1 MMNKYDESS
10 IKVLNGLDHVRL
22 RPSMYIGSTGSDG
35 MNHLIYEILDNSIDE
50 ALAGY
55 CDFIS
60 VMLEDD
66 GFVRIA
72 DNGRGIPIGLHS
84 SGVPT
89 PRVVFTKLNAGG
101 KFDNNV
107 YKASGGL
114 HGVGASVVNA
124 LSSKLVLTIYRDGKI
139 YRDGFEKGIPI
150 VEPRIEEQIY
160 PELSQT
166 GTCVTFKPDDS
177 IFKDANFKVDALKIR
192 LHQLAYLNPGLT
204 IEFTDERTSK
214 PVKAKYYETRGLQG
228 YVESMI
234 SSKLGKVVG
243 YSGTVEGDDGEIQVE
258 VAFAYSNS
266 FSSHTY
272 SFCNNIYNSEEG
284 SHVSGFRL
292 AMTSYMNRMAKE
304 LGILKPKDPNFVGE
318 DVRTGLTAVIS
329 VHHPNPRF
337 EGQTK
342 TKLDNQDASRAVSQV
357 TSTAIQEYYAKHQSE
372 LKSILKL
379 IQKAAKVRLNTI
391 KTKENMISTKKRF
404 SFESN
409 GKLANCGSREAE
421 KCELFIVEGD
431 SAAGSAKTGR
441 NRDYQAI
448 LPIRGK
454 ILNVEK
460 ATKAK
465 ILANAEIKTL
475 IYALNCGFSQGYG
488 KDFNIDNLRY
498 HKIILLTDADV
509 DGSHIDTLLL
519 TLFYRLMPELIYA
532 GHVYVAVPPLYC
544 ATGKRGK
551 KTYIYNDKELEVYRR
566 DHSGFTLQRYKGLG
580 EMDAE
585 QLWETTMNPE
595 TRLLR
600 RITISDVQAA
610 EASTADLMGD
620 NSEARKLFIK
630 NNAQFANIDV

>member
-1 MMNKYDESS
+1 MSKYDESS
-10 IKVLNGLDHVRL
+10 IKVLSGLEHVRL

-35 MNHLIYEILDNSIDE
+35 LNHLIYEILDNSVDE

-55 CDFIS
+55 CDYIT
-60 VMLEDD
+60 VTLEDD
-66 GFVRIA
+66 GSIRVA

-84 SGVPT
+84 SGIPT

-124 LSSKLVLTIYRDGKI
+124 LSSKLVLTVYRDGKI
-139 YRDGFEKGIPI
+139 YRDGFEKGVPI
-150 VEPRIEEQIY
+150 SEYRIEKQVGK
-160 PELSQT
+160 PQSGT
-166 GTCVTFKPDDS
+166 GVTFFPDKS
-177 IFKDANFKVDALKIR
+177 IFKDAKIKVDVLKTR
-192 LHQLAYLNPGLT
+192 LHQLAYLNPGLK
-204 IEFTDERTSK
+204 IRFEDERITPSEVVEYK
-214 PVKAKYYETRGLQG
+214 EAKGLAG
-228 YVESMI
+228 YVSSII
-234 SSKLGKVVG
+234 SSKLGSIIS
-243 YSGTVEGDDGEIQVE
+243 YSNSADGDEGEIQVE

-266 FSSHTY
+266 FSNHTY

-284 SHVSGFRL
+284 SHVSGFRIAL
-292 AMTSYMNRMAKE
+292 TTFMNKAARD
-304 LGILKPKDPNFVGE
+304 LGILKPKDANFVGE

-329 VHHPNPRF
+329 IHHPNPRF

-342 TKLDNQDASRAVSQV
+342 TKLDNQDASRVVSQI
-357 TSTAIQEYYAKHQSE
+357 TSTALQEYFAKHQSD

-379 IQKAAKVRLNTI
+379 INKAAKVRLATI

-409 GKLANCGSREAE
+409 GKLANCGSNDAE
-421 KCELFIVEGD
+421 KCELFIVEGE

-441 NRDYQAI
+441 DRHYQAI
-448 LPIRGK
+448 LPLKGK

-488 KDFNIDNLRY
+488 KDFDITNLRY

-519 TLFYRLMPELIYA
+519 TLFYRLMPELIHA

-600 RITISDVQAA
+600 KITISDIEAA
-610 EASTADLMGD
+610 EKSTSDLMGD
-620 NSEARKLFIK
+620 DTEARKLFI
-630 NNAQFANIDV
+630 NENAQYANLDV

>member
-1 MMNKYDESS
+1 
-10 IKVLNGLDHVRL
+10 
-22 RPSMYIGSTGSDG
+22 
-35 MNHLIYEILDNSIDE
+35 
-50 ALAGY
+50 
-55 CDFIS
+55 
-60 VMLEDD
+60 
-66 GFVRIA
+66 
-72 DNGRGIPIGLHS
+72 
-84 SGVPT
+84 
-89 PRVVFTKLNAGG
+89 
-101 KFDNNV
+101 
-107 YKASGGL
+107 
-114 HGVGASVVNA
+114 
-124 LSSKLVLTIYRDGKI
+124 
-139 YRDGFEKGIPI
+139 
-150 VEPRIEEQIY
+150 
-160 PELSQT
+160 
-166 GTCVTFKPDDS
+166 
-177 IFKDANFKVDALKIR
+177 
-192 LHQLAYLNPGLT
+192 
-204 IEFTDERTSK
+204 
-214 PVKAKYYETRGLQG
+214 
-228 YVESMI
+228 
-234 SSKLGKVVG
+234 
-243 YSGTVEGDDGEIQVE
+243 
-258 VAFAYSNS
+258 
-266 FSSHTY
+266 
-272 SFCNNIYNSEEG
+272 
-284 SHVSGFRL
+284 
-292 AMTSYMNRMAKE
+292 MTSYMNRMAKE

-357 TSTAIQEYYAKHQSE
+357 TSTAIQDYYAKHQSE
-372 LKSILKL
+372 LKSVLKL

>member
-1 MMNKYDESS
+1 MPKYDESS
-10 IKVLNGLDHVRL
+10 IKVLEGLEHVRL
-22 RPSMYIGSTGSDG
+22 RPGMYIGSTGSDG
-35 MNHLIYEILDNSIDE
+35 LNHLIYEILDNSIDE

-55 CDFIS
+55 CDHIYIS
-60 VMLEDD
+60 IDSTGRVL
-66 GFVRIA
+66 IS
-72 DNGRGIPIGLHS
+72 DNGRGIPTGVHM
-84 SGVPT
+84 SGIPT

-124 LSSKLVLTIYRDGKI
+124 LSDTLQLTVYRDGYVWKDT
-139 YRDGFEKGIPI
+139 YTKGVPDHYLPI
-150 VEPRIEEQIY
+150 MKKLHGKEAKR
-160 PELSQT
+160 T
-166 GTCVTFKPDDS
+166 GTVVEFVPDMS
-177 IFKDANFKVDALKIR
+177 IFKDAKFKVDVLKTR
-192 LHQLAYLNPGLT
+192 LHQLAYLNPGLE
-204 IEFTDERTSK
+204 IQFEDKR
-214 PVKAKYYETRGLQG
+214 KAPFPLELYKETEGLSG
-228 YVESMI
+228 YVKSIVSSKI
-234 SSKLGKVVG
+234 SSIVG
-243 YSGTVEGDDGEIQVE
+243 YSGIGKGDEGDITVD

-266 FSSHTY
+266 YNNHTY

-292 AMTSYMNRMAKE
+292 ALTSYMNRMARE
-304 LGILKPKDPNFVGE
+304 LNILKPKDPNFVGE

-329 VHHPNPRF
+329 IHHPAPRF

-342 TKLDNQDASRAVSQV
+342 TKLDNQDASRVVSQV
-357 TSTAIQEYYAKHQSE
+357 TSTALQEYFSKKQSE
-372 LKSILKL
+372 LKAILKL
-379 IQKAAKVRLNTI
+379 INKAAKIRISTI

-409 GKLANCGSREAE
+409 GKLANCGSKDAE

-441 NRDYQAI
+441 DREYQAI

-465 ILANAEIKTL
+465 ILANSEIKTL

-488 KDFNIDNLRY
+488 KDFDIANLRY

-519 TLFYRLMPELIYA
+519 TLFYRLMPELIHA
-532 GHVYVAVPPLYC
+532 GHIYVAVPPLYC

-566 DHSGFTLQRYKGLG
+566 DHSGYTLQRYKGLG

-585 QLWETTMNPE
+585 QLWETTMNPK

-600 RITISDVQAA
+600 RITISDIEAA
-610 EASTADLMGD
+610 EKSTTDLMGD
-620 NSEARKLFIK
+620 DTEARKVFIRD
-630 NNAQFANIDV
+630 NAQYANIDV

>member
-1 MMNKYDESS
+1 MNKYDESS
-10 IKVLNGLDHVRL
+10 IKVLEGLEHVRL

-35 MNHLIYEILDNSIDE
+35 LNHLIYEILDNSIDE

-55 CDFIS
+55 CTKIKVELLPDN
-60 VMLEDD
+60 V
-66 GFVRIA
+66 VRIA
-72 DNGRGIPIGLHS
+72 DNGRGIPTGLHS
-84 SGVPT
+84 TGIPT

-124 LSSKLVLTIYRDGKI
+124 LSTKLSVTVYRDGEVWSDS
-139 YRDGFEKGIPI
+139 YEKGTP
-150 VEPRIEEQIY
+150 VAEPKITKQ
-160 PELSQT
+160 PKSSPLKT
-166 GTCVTFKPDDS
+166 GTVVEFSPDMS
-177 IFKDANFKVDALKIR
+177 IFKDAKFKIDVLKTR
-192 LHQLAYLNPGLT
+192 LHQLAYLN
-204 IEFTDERTSK
+204 S
-214 PVKAKYYETRGLQG
+214 GLQIKLEDKRKFPILLETYEETEGLKG
-228 YVESMI
+228 YVKSI
-234 SSKLGKVVG
+234 TSSTLSSVVS
-243 YSGTVEGDDGEIQVE
+243 YSGSAEGDDGEIQVE

-266 FSSHTY
+266 FSNHTY

-304 LGILKPKDPNFVGE
+304 LGILKAKDANFVGE

-329 VHHPNPRF
+329 IHHPSPRF

-357 TSTAIQEYYAKHQSE
+357 TANALQEYFDKHQSQ
-372 LKSILKL
+372 LKSVLKL
-379 IQKAAKVRLNTI
+379 INKAAKIRLNTI

-409 GKLANCGSREAE
+409 GKLANCGSNDAE
-421 KCELFIVEGD
+421 KCELFIVEGE

-441 NRDYQAI
+441 DRHYQAI
-448 LPIRGK
+448 LPLKGK

-488 KDFNIDNLRY
+488 KDFDITNLRY

-519 TLFYRLMPELIYA
+519 TLFYRLMPELIHA

-600 RITISDVQAA
+600 KITISDIEAA
-610 EASTADLMGD
+610 EKSTSDLMGD
-620 NSEARKLFIK
+620 DTEARKLFI
-630 NNAQFANIDV
+630 NENAQYANLDV

>member
-1 MMNKYDESS
+1 MMNNYDESS

-150 VEPRIEEQIY
+150 VEPRIEEQPY
-160 PELSQT
+160 PELNQT
-166 GTCVTFKPDDS
+166 GTCVTFKPDES
-177 IFKDANFKVDALKIR
+177 IFKDAKFKVDVLKTR

-214 PVKAKYYETRGLQG
+214 PAVEKYYETQGLQG
-228 YVESMI
+228 YVKSMI

-243 YSGTVEGDDGEIQVE
+243 YSGTVDGDDGEIQVE

-266 FSSHTY
+266 FSNHTY

-357 TSTAIQEYYAKHQSE
+357 TSAAVQDYYAKHQSE
-372 LKSILKL
+372 LKSVLKL

-600 RITISDVQAA
+600 RITISDIQAA
-610 EASTADLMGD
+610 ETSTADLMGD

>member
-1 MMNKYDESS
+1 MMSNYDESS

-124 LSSKLVLTIYRDGKI
+124 LSSKLVLTIYRDDKI

-150 VEPRIEEQIY
+150 VEPRIEDQIY
-160 PELSQT
+160 PELHQT
-166 GTCVTFKPDDS
+166 GTCVTFKPDNS
-177 IFKDANFKVDALKIR
+177 IFKDANFKVDVLKTR

-204 IEFTDERTSK
+204 IQFTDERSS
-214 PVKAKYYETRGLQG
+214 PAVIETYHETAGLQG
-228 YVESMI
+228 YVKSLI

-304 LGILKPKDPNFVGE
+304 LGMLKSKDPNFVGE

-329 VHHPNPRF
+329 VHHLNPRF

-357 TSTAIQEYYAKHQSE
+357 TSTAIQDYYAKHQSE
-372 LKSILKL
+372 LKSVLKL
-379 IQKAAKVRLNTI
+379 IQRAAKVRLNTI

-409 GKLANCGSREAE
+409 GKLANCGSKDAKR
-421 KCELFIVEGD
+421 CELFIVEGD

-441 NRDYQAI
+441 NREYQAI

-488 KDFNIDNLRY
+488 KDFNIENLRY
-498 HKIILLTDADV
+498 HKIIFLTDADV

-551 KTYIYNDKELEVYRR
+551 KTYIYNDKELEAYRR

-580 EMDAE
+580 EMDSE

-595 TRLLR
+595 TRRLY
-600 RITISDVQAA
+600 RIVISDDKLA
-610 EASTADLMGD
+610 ETSTADLMGD
-620 NSEARKLFIK
+620 NSEARKIFISD
-630 NNAQFANIDV
+630 NAQYAVIDV